1 MTAIDSFS
9 YNSSMLEN
17 ANEYLFKDKNY
28 IYINDQNNGNYPN
41 QQVTFELT
49 SLANNAFPT
58 DFSQCHID
66 IPISMKLD
74 VTGGAGLADSIENV
88 WAMSLKNGSY
98 HLINDMTISY
108 NDNVVNNPCDMS
120 NLDIHY
126 RMLSMSS
133 DDRQQFADVV
143 NFSLDEASSIRYVNT
158 AGGASAT
165 GIGECNNVIAKGSS
179 FTPREGWNGINANV
193 NSGRLRRMINTSFDA
208 TTTTL
213 NATTGSIGRY
223 VDNNNLTTVRK
234 NGVYTRT
241 ATAVYYNM
249 MATIPLAILH
259 DFFQKL
265 PIIRGAKLK
274 LTLRLNTGVTFNLN
288 TVTNTFTA
296 VDATTLIPKSNVPFM
311 ISPIS
316 VAADASGTGLI
327 NVTGTL
333 LKASINIG
341 GFASSCQFV
350 ACQYDM
356 TPEAEEKY
364 FSSPERTIN
373 FNDYTYYLV
382 SNVASGATIN
392 NLIASSLTRI
402 RDIMI
407 FPVLASSNNSTL
419 GYDAMKSPFSSCP
432 ATVCPFA
439 KITNFQIQISGR
451 PVFATPINYGYE
463 EFLHNFRSSQSING
477 GSLKSIGM
485 SSGCID
491 KTMWENGYGIYYVDL
506 SHTESEDTDNQ
517 AKSITFIGK
526 NESKAVIDYHIL
538 IHYEKS
544 IKVNVSNGAIVK
556 D

>member
-1 MTAIDSFS
+1 MSAIDSFT

-17 ANEYLFKDKNY
+17 ADEYLFKDKNY
-28 IYINDQNNGNYPN
+28 IYINDLNNGNYPN

-49 SLANNAFPT
+49 SLANNAYPT
-58 DFSQCHID
+58 DFSQSHID
-66 IPISMKLD
+66 IPIQMQLNT
-74 VTGGAGLADSIENV
+74 TGGTGLVNGIENV

-98 HLINDMTISY
+98 HLINDMSISY
-108 NDNVVNNPCDMS
+108 NDNVVNNPCDMA

-126 RMLSMSS
+126 RLLSMSS
-133 DDRQQFADVV
+133 DDRQQFADTV
-143 NFSLDEASSIRYVNT
+143 NFSLDEASSIRYVDT
-158 AGGASAT
+158 AGAT
-165 GIGECNNVIAKGSS
+165 SGVGIGECNNVISKSTS
-179 FTPREGWNGINANV
+179 FTPREGWNGVNGNV
-193 NSGRLRRMINTSFDA
+193 NSGRLKRMINTSFDA

-213 NATTGSIGRY
+213 NATTQAIGRY
-223 VDNNNLTTVRK
+223 VDNNNLTTFRK

-241 ATAVYYNM
+241 ATNITYYM
-249 MATIPLAILH
+249 IATIPLAILH

-265 PIIRGAKLK
+265 PIVRGAKLK
-274 LTLRLNTGVTFNLN
+274 IILRLNTGITFSLN
-288 TVTNTFTA
+288 TVTNKYTT
-296 VDATTLIPKSNVPFM
+296 VEATTLIPKNNVPFM
-311 ISPIS
+311 LSPIS
-316 VAADASGTGLI
+316 VAADSATGLS
-327 NVTGTL
+327 NVDATL

-341 GFASSCQFV
+341 GFANSCQFV
-350 ACQYDM
+350 ACQYDL
-356 TPEAEEKY
+356 TPQAEEKY
-364 FSSPERTIN
+364 FSSPERIIN

-382 SNVASGATIN
+382 SNVAAGASIN

-407 FPVLASSNNSTL
+407 FPVLSSSSNSTL

-451 PVFATPINYGYE
+451 PVFATPITYGYE
-463 EFLHNFRSSQSING
+463 EFMHNFRSSQCING

-491 KTMWENGYGIYYVDL
+491 KTMWENGYGVYYVDL

-544 IKVNVSNGAIVK
+544 IKINVSNGSIVRE
-556 D
+556 

>member
-1 MTAIDSFS
+1 MSAIDSFT

-17 ANEYLFKDKNY
+17 ADEYLFKDKNY
-28 IYINDQNNGNYPN
+28 IYINDLNNGNYPN

-49 SLANNAFPT
+49 SLANNAYPT

-66 IPISMKLD
+66 IPIQMQLNA
-74 VTGGAGLADSIENV
+74 TGGTGLVDNVENV

-98 HLINDMTISY
+98 HLINDMSISY
-108 NDNVVNNPCDMS
+108 NDNVVNNPCDMA

-126 RMLSMSS
+126 RLLSMSA
-133 DDRQQFADVV
+133 DDRQQFADTV
-143 NFSLDEASSIRYVNT
+143 NFSLDEASSIRYQN
-158 AGGASAT
+158 AASSS
-165 GIGECNNVIAKGSS
+165 GVGECNNVIAKSSS
-179 FTPREGWNGINANV
+179 FNPREGWNGINGTV
-193 NSGRLRRMINTSFDA
+193 NAGRVRRMINTSFDA
-208 TTTTL
+208 TTASLTANSVIGKYIDNN
-213 NATTGSIGRY
+213 NATTF
-223 VDNNNLTTVRK
+223 RK

-241 ATAVYYNM
+241 TTNITYYY

-265 PIIRGAKLK
+265 PIVRGAKLK
-274 LTLRLNTGVTFNLN
+274 IILRLNTGVSVNLTTTAN
-288 TVTNTFTA
+288 TYVSVNA
-296 VDATTLIPKSNVPFM
+296 GTLIPKSNVPFM
-311 ISPIS
+311 LSPIGDN
-316 VAADASGTGLI
+316 ANNGTGI
-327 NVTGTL
+327 YNTTGANAATGL
-333 LKASINIG
+333 TASINIG

-350 ACQYDM
+350 ACQYDL

-364 FSSPERTIN
+364 FSSPERVIN

-382 SNVASGATIN
+382 SNVAAGATIN

-407 FPVLASSNNSTL
+407 FPVLSSSANSTL

-432 ATVCPFA
+432 ATVCPFS
-439 KITNFQIQISGR
+439 KITNFQIQVSGR

-544 IKVNVSNGAIVK
+544 IKINVSNGAIVR